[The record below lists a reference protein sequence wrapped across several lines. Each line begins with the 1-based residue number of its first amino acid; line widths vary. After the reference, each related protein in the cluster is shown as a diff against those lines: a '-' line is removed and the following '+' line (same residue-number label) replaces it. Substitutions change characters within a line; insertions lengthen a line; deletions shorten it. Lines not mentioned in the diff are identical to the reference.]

1 MVGLNGATLEP
12 IVESFMGS
20 QPLAGPHMQFVEHPD
35 EITVWAFGYVKYLG
49 DLLHLRAVIFEF
61 IRRDY
66 ATG

>member
-1 MVGLNGATLEP
+1 
-12 IVESFMGS
+12 
-20 QPLAGPHMQFVEHPD
+20 MQFVEHPD